1 MNGNMLESGGKMTLH
16 IRRNRCSVRRRG
28 ERRTPDYDKNRYA
41 TDPEYAESR
50 KAARRERYANDP
62 EYRALEKQR
71 RREFAQDNPEYK
83 EKRRLYMREYRRR
96 KKAEGEEE

>member
-1 MNGNMLESGGKMTLH
+1 M
-16 IRRNRCSVRRRG
+16 I
-28 ERRTPDYDKNRYA
+28 KNRYA

-71 RREFAQDNPEYK
+71 RREFAQDNPDYK
-83 EKRRLYMREYRRR
+83 EKRRVYMREYRRR
-96 KKAEGEEE
+96 KKAEGRKNSGWKLGKDGREVV

>member
-16 IRRNRCSVRRRG
+16 IRRNSSSVRRQW
-28 ERRTPDYDKNRYA
+28 RTKNPGYDKNRYA
-41 TDPEYAESR
+41 TDPAYAESR

-71 RREFAQDNPEYK
+71 RREFAQDNPDYK
-83 EKRRLYMREYRRR
+83 EKRRVYMREYRER
-96 KKAEGEEE
+96 KKGEGE

>member
-1 MNGNMLESGGKMTLH
+1 MDPAYKEKQK
-16 IRRNRCSVRRRG
+16 
-28 ERRTPDYDKNRYA
+28 ERQKAWRSKNPDYDTNRYA

-71 RREFAQDNPEYK
+71 RREFAQDNPDYK

-96 KKAEGEEE
+96 KKAEAE